1 MLQSRLHGRRAPARG
16 SPRAPPPAA
25 RPHPRLPAARLLL
38 PPSPFSFPR
47 KLAAYV
53 GATPSNPTRFNK
65 SSCTAFTHFAGPTI
79 SNIAASSSCAG
90 MMSSAGVAGG
100 GSAESNGSKNVG
112 GVTPC
117 EQKTTSV

>member
-16 SPRAPPPAA
+16 SPRAPPA
-25 RPHPRLPAARLLL
+25 RGVARTRVFPRPGFFSPL
-38 PPSPFSFPR
+38 PFSFPF

-117 EQKTTSV
+117 KKTTSV

>member
-1 MLQSRLHGRRAPARG
+1 
-16 SPRAPPPAA
+16 
-25 RPHPRLPAARLLL
+25 
-38 PPSPFSFPR
+38 
-47 KLAAYV
+47 V

-117 EQKTTSV
+117 EQKTTSI